1 MSEESQFW
9 KGNSDKIDEILEG
22 RESPLNPE
30 LLNSDYEKIGQ
41 YFKSSPGTN
50 VNNAYRGPIREDM
63 DYEELGNYFS
73 NNSMRIRNYF
83 NIMDRAYARIRTR

>member
-1 MSEESQFW
+1 MSEETQFW
-9 KGNSDKIDEILEG
+9 KGNSEKIDEILDDKEQ
-22 RESPLNPE
+22 PLDPE
-30 LLNSDYEKIGQ
+30 LLNSNYEKMGE
-41 YFKSSPGTN
+41 YFKTEPGSN
-50 VNNAYRGPIREDM
+50 INNARGPIHENM